1 MPTLVVCDQCGQTAM
16 VLFAMA
22 DLAVQRHNAACIRK
36 TIDSLERSVN
46 LLADAI
52 DRLQEERE

>member
-22 DLAVQRHNAACIRK
+22 ELAVQRHNAAC
-36 TIDSLERSVN
+36 
-46 LLADAI
+46 LAPRI
-52 DRLQEERE
+52 DRLQQLIEAVLSLIEDPR